1 MSTKG
6 IKYGQI
12 SGRQAKSSSN
22 YKQPSLVHHHD
33 TWSSR
38 QPKSSARLLNQ
49 KKKSPPAIQYPE
61 MVAADYDPSE
71 PVHSL
76 TPIVQ
81 ELTKIKKRVNEVR
94 ITMATCIL
102 RTYHLNTHGII
113 LCYRC

>member
-12 SGRQAKSSSN
+12 SRRQAKSSSN

-38 QPKSSARLLNQ
+38 QPTNKYKSTARLLNL
-49 KKKSPPAIQYPE
+49 KKKSPPATQYPE

-71 PVHSL
+71 PVRSL

-81 ELTKIKKRVNEVR
+81 ELTKIKKQVNEV
-94 ITMATCIL
+94 IKDYYGNMHT
-102 RTYHLNTHGII
+102 
-113 LCYRC
+113 